1 MGKTRKQH
9 PQCSSVSSIVPLHFT
24 PYYGKPPW
32 GPGELNREI
41 VPHVY
46 LDITI
51 DFSHS
56 KQIHLLYQELR
67 PWKPW
72 YYLFPKGDLFKLNL
86 MERSCEVKKKVQ
98 QKASATEPNTV
109 TEPSRSATMQKK
121 SAFEDLKA
129 QCLKITTKSLILQH
143 KINETF

>member
-1 MGKTRKQH
+1 
-9 PQCSSVSSIVPLHFT
+9 
-24 PYYGKPPW
+24 
-32 GPGELNREI
+32 
-41 VPHVY
+41 
-46 LDITI
+46 
-51 DFSHS
+51 
-56 KQIHLLYQELR
+56 
-67 PWKPW
+67 
-72 YYLFPKGDLFKLNL
+72 